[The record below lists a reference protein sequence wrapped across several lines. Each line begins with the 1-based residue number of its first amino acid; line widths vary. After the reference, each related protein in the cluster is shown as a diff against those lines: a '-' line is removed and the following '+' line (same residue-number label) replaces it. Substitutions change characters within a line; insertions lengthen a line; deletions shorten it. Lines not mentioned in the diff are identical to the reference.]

1 MHQTFMIRQPI
12 GKMLTH
18 RPELI
23 QSGLCIKHKIL
34 RILHIVIL
42 QVEKR
47 RSDMATKS
55 FFEDLIIDTPE
66 AAANLEKAYD
76 RAKTEPLD
84 LGDVHEN
91 IGDIAFAKEIL
102 KSQIPP

>member
-1 MHQTFMIRQPI
+1 
-12 GKMLTH
+12 
-18 RPELI
+18 
-23 QSGLCIKHKIL
+23 
-34 RILHIVIL
+34 
-42 QVEKR
+42 
-47 RSDMATKS
+47 MATKS

-91 IGDIAFAKEIL
+91 IGDIEFAKQIL
-102 KSQIPP
+102 KG